1 MKLLK
6 LLLPLS
12 ALLFVVACDNTTE
25 DPVYPKATNLYF
37 SDYSGKQIGVM
48 DVNTLNTYDVLANSG
63 DGLDTVSGIAIDTE
77 GGKIYAVEE
86 LKDRIIRFNIDG
98 SGPIEVL
105 FDAADSVNMPTAIAL
120 DVANNMLYWANSG
133 SGQLKKGSMD
143 GGAASSLNYA
153 HKPILSY
160 CYGLAIDADKKLVYY
175 SDLGEYAGIW
185 ITTTA
190 TAGSTDARTPSIIF
204 LQSTSGVPSFTLRN
218 PSSIFLD
225 ETDGL
230 IYWADEGLNT
240 ISVGSISTGSSRI
253 LYNYEDNVSR
263 ADGISVDK
271 GSQKVYWTETEAG
284 NLAICR
290 GTLDGTGEREVIL
303 TGVEAYAIALKFEN
317 Q

>member
-12 ALLFVVACDNTTE
+12 ALLFAVACDNTPD

-37 SDYSGKQIGVM
+37 SDYSGKQVGVM
-48 DVNTLNTYDVLANSG
+48 DINTVNAYDVLANSG
-63 DGLDTVSGIAIDTE
+63 DGLDTVSGFAIDTK

-86 LKDRIIRFNIDG
+86 TKNKIIRFNIDG
-98 SGPIEVL
+98 SGSLEVL
-105 FDAADSVNMPTAIAL
+105 FDEADGVTMPTAIAL
-120 DVANNMLYWANSG
+120 DVAKNTLYWADSG

-143 GGAASSLNYA
+143 GGTPSTLEYKQDSL
-153 HKPILSY
+153 ISY
-160 CYGLAIDADKKLVYY
+160 CYGLAIDPEGKRIYY
-175 SDLGEYAGIW
+175 SDLDKYAGIW
-185 ITTTA
+185 SA
-190 TAGSTDARTPSIIF
+190 QLAGDGTEYPSLLF
-204 LQSTSGVPSFTLRN
+204 LRSLSGVPSITLRN

-225 ETDGL
+225 KADGL

-240 ISVGSISTGSSRI
+240 ISVGSTSTGNSKI

-263 ADGISVDK
+263 ADGISIDK
-271 GSQKVYWTETEAG
+271 GNKQVYWTETEAG
-284 NLAICR
+284 KLAICR
-290 GTLDGTGEREVIL
+290 AALDGTGEREIIL